1 MVAPIIS
8 SADGTLSTRT
18 GDFTVTA
25 IFDSGLS
32 FLDTQMVFMDL
43 AHAQNFFGR
52 PSKADG
58 IDIHLSNL
66 DQTIAVTAALRKI
79 YGRPM

>member
-1 MVAPIIS
+1 
-8 SADGTLSTRT
+8 
-18 GDFTVTA
+18 
-25 IFDSGLS
+25 
-32 FLDTQMVFMDL
+32 MVFMDL
-43 AHAQNFFGR
+43 THAQENVFGR

-79 YGRPM
+79 YGRPYVIRNWISTTNQRRRDSRC